1 MACILNQILQ
11 IWAVNSK
18 CSMPSVNASLVRDV
32 AMCNQPLKTKG
43 SATVVADE
51 NKETLP
57 LDLLLILDCSGSM
70 KGQGISVVTESTL
83 HILNDLLGPD
93 DRIAVITFSNG
104 ASLHCN
110 WTSKSGTVPPFSA
123 GGGTN
128 FGSAIKEALSLL
140 GGYDAAGSRA
150 GMALFLSDGHAGQKA
165 SDTNV
170 SSIPQFGFTMHTIGV
185 TSGANPTHLE
195 HMAELARG
203 HYFDA
208 PTFADVKQAFA
219 SIFNYGKTVIYAAP
233 ELEIEVMD
241 GVELTNMIQS
251 PQGIKLS
258 DKMGPG
264 THSVSLTHMLKNTR
278 MEIAYDVEVGN
289 IPCEVM
295 ELASFS
301 FAGAK
306 SMLKV
311 RGTDV
316 ETDLYNAPVN
326 NDVTL
331 ITTTAKAAT
340 AIKTGDQAAAT
351 RAITKLKTLE
361 KTVPNATTRT
371 ETLTE
376 AQNANS
382 IGAKLETLG
391 RIQATPDGKTVTR
404 ED

>member
-1 MACILNQILQ
+1 
-11 IWAVNSK
+11 
-18 CSMPSVNASLVRDV
+18 
-32 AMCNQPLKTKG
+32 
-43 SATVVADE
+43 
-51 NKETLP
+51 
-57 LDLLLILDCSGSM
+57 M
-70 KGQGISVVTESTL
+70 KNQGISVVTESTL
-83 HILNDLLGPD
+83 HILNDLLGAE
-93 DRIAVITFSNG
+93 DRIAVITFNSG
-104 ASLHCN
+104 ASTHCN
-110 WTSKSGTVPPFSA
+110 WTTKSGTVPPFNA

-128 FGSAIKEALSLL
+128 FGSAINEVLSLL
-140 GGYDAAGSRA
+140 GSYDGVGSRA
-150 GMALFLSDGHAGQKA
+150 GMALFLSDGHGNPA
-165 SDTNV
+165 SDANV
-170 SSIPQFGFTMHTIGV
+170 SSIPEFGFTMHTIGV
-185 TSGANPTHLE
+185 TSGAKPTHLE

-208 PTFADVKQAFA
+208 PTFADVKKAFA

-258 DKMGPG
+258 DQLGPG
-264 THSVSLTHMLKNTR
+264 KHSVSLTHMLKDTR

-301 FAGAK
+301 FSGAK

-311 RGTDV
+311 RGTDI

-331 ITTTAKAAT
+331 IATTAKAAT
-340 AIKTGDQAAAT
+340 AIKAGDEAAAT
-351 RAITKLKTLE
+351 RAISKLKTLE
-361 KTVPNATTRT
+361 KTVPNASTRT

-376 AQNANS
+376 AKDAPS
-382 IGAKLETLG
+382 TGAKLETLG